1 MKTITAV
8 FTSREEASLALQ
20 KLETAGFTQNDLT
33 LLVNE
38 KTRGEHFAI
47 DTNTK
52 ATEGAT
58 AGATIGGLSG
68 ALFLALGSAGTLVIP
83 GLNLIMA
90 GAVVGALAGLG
101 AGAAAGGLVG
111 ALVGLGIP
119 ENEAK
124 LYENTVQ
131 KGSIL
136 IAVHASDS
144 ARAEKVKEILKA
156 SHAQNIA
163 LAA

>member
-8 FTSREEASLALQ
+8 FDTRAEATQAIQ
-20 KLETAGFTQNDLT
+20 KLEAAGFTQNELT

-38 KTRGEHFAI
+38 ETRGEHFAI
-47 DTNTK
+47 DAHTK
-52 ATEGAT
+52 VGEGAST
-58 AGATIGGLSG
+58 GATIGGVTG
-68 ALFLALGSAGTLVIP
+68 ALFLALGSAGTLVVP
-83 GLNLIMA
+83 GLNLVVA
-90 GAVVGALAGLG
+90 GALVGALAGLG

-124 LYENTVQ
+124 LYENNIQ

-136 IAVHASDS
+136 MAVHASDS
-144 ARAEKVKEILKA
+144 ARADKVKDILKA
-156 SHAQNIA
+156 AHAHNIA